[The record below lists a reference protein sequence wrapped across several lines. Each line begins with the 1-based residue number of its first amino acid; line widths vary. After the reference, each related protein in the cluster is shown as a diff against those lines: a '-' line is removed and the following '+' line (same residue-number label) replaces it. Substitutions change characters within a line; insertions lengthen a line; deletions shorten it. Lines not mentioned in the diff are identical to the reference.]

1 MQLHINTYGTYVH
14 VRDQMF
20 EVRRKLESGEI
31 DKKPYSPQK
40 VTHIIMATGT
50 MLSTDA
56 IKLAMQN
63 NVDIVFV
70 EQDGEPLG
78 RVWHSKLGSTTKIRK
93 AQLEA
98 SLSAVGVRWVKSWL
112 LTKMDNQLQ
121 FIKDLKKH
129 RPQHADFLNDKL
141 TRMEALCVSVHTL
154 EASRVTEIADT
165 LRGLEGTAG
174 RLYFETLSYVLPKE
188 YQFSG
193 RSNRPARDAFNAF
206 LNYAY
211 GILYSKTEKS
221 LIIAGIDPYVGFL
234 HRDDYNQL
242 SMVYDFIEPYRIYA
256 DEVVF
261 RLFSAKKVNKAHTS
275 PLVNRNGEA
284 GATLNAEG
292 KALLVGAFNEFMDG
306 DPVRHR
312 GRNLKRSQILQSDAH
327 QFANELIQKN
337 ERAKE

>member
-20 EVRRKLESGEI
+20 EIRRKLETGEI
-31 DKKPYSPQK
+31 EKKPYSAQK
-40 VTHIIMATGT
+40 VTHIIMTTGT
-50 MLSTDA
+50 SLSTDA
-56 IKLAMQN
+56 IRLAMQN
-63 NVDIVFV
+63 NVDIIFV
-70 EQDGEPLG
+70 EQDGDPIG

-112 LTKMDNQLQ
+112 LAKMDNQLS
-121 FIKDLKKH
+121 FVKDLKKH

-141 TRMEALCVSVHTL
+141 TRMEALCVSVNTL
-154 EASRVTEIADT
+154 DAPRVSDMAET

-174 RLYFETLSYVLPKE
+174 RLYFETLSYVLPGE
-188 YQFSG
+188 YRFQG
-193 RSNRPARDAFNAF
+193 RSSRPAKDAFNAF

-211 GILYSKTEKS
+211 GIMYSKTEKS

-242 SMVYDFIEPYRIYA
+242 SMVYDFIEPYRTYA

-261 RLFSAKKVNKAHTS
+261 RLFSGKKVNKAHTS
-275 PLVNRNGEA
+275 PLANRNDEP

-292 KALLVGAFNEFMDG
+292 KALLVTAFNEFMDN
-306 DPVRHR
+306 DPIRHR
-312 GRNLKRSQILQSDAH
+312 GRNLCRSHVMQLEAH
-327 QFANELIQKN
+327 QFANQLISN
-337 ERAKE
+337 E

>member
-14 VRDQMF
+14 VRDQLF
-20 EVRRKLESGEI
+20 EVRRKLETGEI
-31 DKKPYSPQK
+31 EKKPYSAQK
-40 VTHIIMATGT
+40 VTHIIMTTGT
-50 MLSTDA
+50 SLSTDA
-56 IKLAMQN
+56 IRLAMQN
-63 NVDIVFV
+63 NVDIIFV
-70 EQDGEPLG
+70 EQDGDPIG

-98 SLSAVGVRWVKSWL
+98 SLSAVGVRWIKSWL
-112 LTKMDNQLQ
+112 LTKMDNQLS
-121 FIKDLKKH
+121 FVKDLKKH

-141 TRMEALCVSVHTL
+141 TRVEALCVSVNTL
-154 EASRVTEIADT
+154 DAGRVADIAET

-174 RLYFETLSYVLPKE
+174 RLYFETLSHVLPTE
-188 YQFSG
+188 YRFQG
-193 RSNRPARDAFNAF
+193 RSSRPARDAFNAF

-261 RLFSAKKVNKAHTS
+261 RLFSGKKVNKAHTS
-275 PLVNRNGEA
+275 PLANRNGEP

-292 KALLVGAFNEFMDG
+292 KALLVTAFNTFMDN
-306 DPVRHR
+306 DPIRHR
-312 GRNLKRSQILQSDAH
+312 GRNLCRSHIMQLDAH
-327 QFANELIQKN
+327 QFANSLI
-337 ERAKE
+337 EP